1 MMDSPQSQGHQAAP
15 LARYG
20 MLVAGLFT
28 AAAALFCLVLY
39 LRTAGHLIAFPY
51 EIDYGEGIVWQ
62 QMRLI
67 ADGHGYGRIDQF
79 PAIVFHYPPL
89 YHATASAL
97 AWLGGW
103 DQLATARAFSVGCT
117 LIAGAV
123 AAAIV
128 ARLAGLEA
136 RRDAGWICGIWAAVI
151 ALSFRS
157 VLMWSSV
164 MRVDMLFVALSLAGF
179 YAGMRALTQP
189 RAIYAAAVLFVAAIF
204 TKQTAIAAPAAVFA
218 TLLYLRPKLALRG
231 IATVLVVSVAALGPV
246 MWLSDGQF
254 FQHII
259 MYNVNRIDISNGL
272 RSFKVVSGAWAY
284 CVIAAWAIYA
294 LLGRYAASPG
304 DALKLSLRQRLIAD
318 PGQASFVMVLAYF
331 ALATLM
337 LGLVFKSGSSDNYYL
352 EWEFLLGI
360 FAGLALFE
368 AMFAQS
374 AKPQPAAR
382 RWIAGAALGY
392 VAWLS
397 VSMFWNFSYYYTMAS
412 GQRAEMQA
420 LVLLVKQAQ
429 KPVISDDMVAVL
441 RGGKTV
447 QWEPAIFAE
456 LAHKGIWDERPFVAM
471 IKSGQFAFFVTE
483 ACPGDKVLYE
493 PRYNRAVS
501 DAMMAAYPVQR
512 VLGEY
517 HLHFPKGGLPPE
529 AVAMRSEGNCV
540 PRR

>member
-1 MMDSPQSQGHQAAP
+1 
-15 LARYG
+15 
-20 MLVAGLFT
+20 MLVAGLLT

-67 ADGHGYGRIDQF
+67 SDGHGYGRIDQF

-89 YHATASAL
+89 YHSAAAAL
-97 AWLGGW
+97 AWLSGQ
-103 DQLATARAFSVGCT
+103 DQLAAGRALSVGST

-123 AAAIV
+123 VAAIV
-128 ARLAGLEA
+128 ARLAGLEM

-179 YAGMRALTQP
+179 YAGMRALSQP
-189 RAIYAAAVLFVAAIF
+189 RAIYAAAMLFVAAIF

-218 TLLYLRPKLALRG
+218 TLLYLRPQLALRG
-231 IATVLVVSVAALGPV
+231 IVTVLVVSFVALVPV
-246 MWLSDGQF
+246 MLLSDGQF
-254 FQHII
+254 FQHIV
-259 MYNVNRIDISNGL
+259 MYNVNRIDVSNGL

-294 LLGRYAASPG
+294 RLGRYAAPPG
-304 DALKLSLRQRLIAD
+304 KGPRPSLRQRLIAD
-318 PGQASFVMVLAYF
+318 PAQASFAMLLAYF
-331 ALATLM
+331 GLATLM
-337 LGLVFKSGSSDNYYL
+337 LALVFKSGSSDNYYL

-360 FAGLALFE
+360 FAGIALFE

-374 AKPQPAAR
+374 GAPQPAAR

-392 VAWLS
+392 AAWLS
-397 VSMFWNFSYYYTMAS
+397 MMMFWNFAYYYTMAS
-412 GQRAEMQA
+412 AQRAEMQT
-420 LVLLVKQAQ
+420 LVSLVKQAQ

-441 RGGKTV
+441 RGGKAV

-456 LAHKGIWDERPFVAM
+456 LAHKGVWDERPFVAM
-471 IKSGQFAFFVTE
+471 IASGQFAFFVTE

-493 PRYNRAVS
+493 PRYNRAVT

-517 HLHFPKGGLPPE
+517 HLHFPKGALPLE
-529 AVAMRSEGNCV
+529 AEALSSVGNCAAA
-540 PRR
+540 R